1 MAGKVI
7 LELGY
12 LTAVEKMGPWN
23 DRDQVAALYFTGW
36 SQEGHNLFNDQAD
49 QSGSQG
55 GLIHRELRRWLIEHD
70 IPGQSR
76 WATDKGI
83 AYYV

>member
-23 DRDQVAALYFTGW
+23 DRDQVAALYFTLLAEAKRVIIFLMTKQIRVVAKGDW
-36 SQEGHNLFNDQAD
+36 S
-49 QSGSQG
+49 
-55 GLIHRELRRWLIEHD
+55 IE
-70 IPGQSR
+70 S
-76 WATDKGI
+76 
-83 AYYV
+83 